1 MLMEKYKYIFQL
13 ILINNIMTEEEKE
26 DLLYEYVDSF
36 VEALYNNSG
45 EH

>member
-1 MLMEKYKYIFQL
+1 MEKYRYIFQL

-26 DLLYEYVDSF
+26 NYLDEYIDAF
-36 VEALYNNSG
+36 IEALYNNRG

>member
-1 MLMEKYKYIFQL
+1 MEKCRYIFQL

-26 DLLYEYVDSF
+26 NYLDEYIDAF
-36 VEALYNNSG
+36 IEALYDNSG

>member
-1 MLMEKYKYIFQL
+1 MEKYKYIFQL
-13 ILINNIMTEEEKE
+13 ILINNIMTEEKE
-26 DLLYEYVDSF
+26 DYLYEYIDAF

>member
-1 MLMEKYKYIFQL
+1 MEKYKYIFQL

-26 DLLYEYVDSF
+26 NYLDEYIDAF
-36 VEALYNNSG
+36 IEALYNNPG

>member
-26 DLLYEYVDSF
+26 DLLYKYVEEF
-36 VEALYNNSG
+36 AKALANLG
-45 EH
+45 K